1 MALALWEEYHTPETL
16 QEALAILGR
25 YGGAARVIAGG
36 TDLVLQLRKKELGAA
51 ALVDLTRVAE
61 LRYIKEEEGL
71 IKIGALTTHD
81 ELSNSTLLKEKAAVL
96 AQAAAS
102 VGSPQIRKVGTVGGN
117 IVNAQPAADTA
128 VALLALDARVRIVG
142 REGERVQPLSALY
155 AGVGKSTV
163 DPTREIVAEIA
174 FAVPPAPAGS
184 AFERLAKRKALA
196 LPILNAAAVVAL
208 DEDKKRCRWARIA
221 VAPVA
226 PVPWRA
232 EAAEAELA
240 GKELDEETIRRAAEA
255 AAAQAQPRDSKLR
268 GSAAYRKEMVKV
280 LVARALRRA
289 AQAGGAAL

>member
-1 MALALWEEYHTPETL
+1 MALALWQEYFIPETL
-16 QEALAILGR
+16 PEALAILGR

-36 TDLVLQLRKKELGAA
+36 TDLILQLRKKEVGAA
-51 ALVDLTRVAE
+51 ALVDLTRLAE
-61 LRYIKEEEGL
+61 LRYIREEEGL

-81 ELSNSTLLKEKAAVL
+81 ELANSGLLREKAAVL

-117 IVNAQPAADTA
+117 LVNAQPAADTA
-128 VALLALDARVRIVG
+128 VALLALDAHVRIVG
-142 REGERVQPLSALY
+142 PEGEREQPLAALY
-155 AGVGKSTV
+155 AGVGQSTV

-174 FAVPPAPAGS
+174 FAIPSAPAGS

-208 DEDKKRCRWARIA
+208 DEDKKRCRQVRIA

-226 PVPWRA
+226 PAPWRA

-289 AQAGGAAL
+289 AQAGGASL